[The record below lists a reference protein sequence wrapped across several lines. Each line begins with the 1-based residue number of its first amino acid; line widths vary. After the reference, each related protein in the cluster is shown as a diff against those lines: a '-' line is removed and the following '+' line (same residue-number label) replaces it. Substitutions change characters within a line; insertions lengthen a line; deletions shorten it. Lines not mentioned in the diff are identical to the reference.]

1 MPGLDLCAIVKA
13 LRDLSCLSRVGHG
26 RFDNCSTGSYIEV
39 RAAQKEVA
47 THQPAKPHK
56 APPGILELTCL
67 LLPSGSL
74 RAMDMA
80 EYRGRTHGW
89 LSCRFPKPERVA
101 QAIVGV
107 LFFRGAS
114 SGCPFGFPIK
124 IHPDRGTLKR
134 KTPSTPATPADF
146 KCRQAA
152 TMGGPAQ
159 PGQRRIAPALSN
171 CPRLSRSQGC
181 SEPHE
186 SARLEHRWHDK
197 GNAMVFVLQVMYPDL

>member
-1 MPGLDLCAIVKA
+1 
-13 LRDLSCLSRVGHG
+13 
-26 RFDNCSTGSYIEV
+26 
-39 RAAQKEVA
+39 
-47 THQPAKPHK
+47 
-56 APPGILELTCL
+56 
-67 LLPSGSL
+67 
-74 RAMDMA
+74 MA
-80 EYRGRTHGW
+80 EYRGRTNGW
-89 LSCRFPKPERVA
+89 LSCRFPTPERVA
-101 QAIVGV
+101 QAIMGV
-107 LFFRGAS
+107 SFFRGAS

-186 SARLEHRWHDK
+186 SPRLDNRWYDK
-197 GNAMVFVLQVMYPDL
+197 GNAMVFVLQVMYPDLQDFTALAHSCQQFDLHQILWFPVVAVVLVPCASEQPSFGRRE